1 MSDIAPV
8 RTLQPLVIGAFDLSG
23 FLRATRGFDDAR
35 LADVVDHVYL
45 AIGAA
50 VASSGGRV
58 VKYLGD
64 GALVVWPR
72 DRADAAVEAT
82 LRLRD
87 ELAASLPGIGVRS
100 DLVARI
106 HYGEVM
112 AGEYGPDKGFDIIG
126 ADVFTTF
133 RLPARTLAVS
143 AEAFR
148 RLGTDLRARLQK
160 HTEPVVYIPV
170 GDPRP

>member
-1 MSDIAPV
+1 MSDTAPV

-23 FLRATRGFDDAR
+23 FLRATRGFDDHR

-58 VKYLGD
+58 VKFLGD
-64 GALVVWPR
+64 GALAVWPP

-87 ELAASLPGIGVRS
+87 ELAASLLALGVRS

-106 HYGEVM
+106 HHGEVM
-112 AGEYGPDKGFDIIG
+112 AGEFGPDRGYDVIG
-126 ADVFTTF
+126 TDVFTVF

-148 RLGTDLRARLQK
+148 RLGPDTRARLHK
-160 HTEPVVYIPV
+160 HTEPVVYIPA